1 MQHQSSNQSVEGTP
15 NAFGVA
21 DLVSRDPVGKEASKP
36 AGGREL
42 GDMEAIRPMDAVV
55 ALYAEGNDELSEA
68 IIASLSRAVFG
79 EKHVSPAGPAQ
90 RALARISYRILK
102 WTTTPS
108 ESQ

>member
-1 MQHQSSNQSVEGTP
+1 MLSESLILC
-15 NAFGVA
+15 
-21 DLVSRDPVGKEASKP
+21 LVIPSAEEASKP

-90 RALARISYRILK
+90 RAVARISYRILK
-102 WTTTPS
+102 RTTTPS